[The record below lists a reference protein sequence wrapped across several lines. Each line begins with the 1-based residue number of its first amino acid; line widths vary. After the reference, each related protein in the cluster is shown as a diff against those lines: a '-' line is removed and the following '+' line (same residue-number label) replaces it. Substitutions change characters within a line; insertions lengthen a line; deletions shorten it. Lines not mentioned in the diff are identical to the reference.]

1 MTKLK
6 YYEVSVDDDNFAVI
20 EATSPGQAKYKYI
33 QGDAIPYFQGYDNSE
48 CPFTDVR
55 VRRLK
60 KLDNFEPDDD
70 FNILKTVINEYG
82 WEFTDG
88 FSSCLYADN
97 YSDENLRH
105 YIKYGEIEDQEDY
118 QQ

>member
-6 YYEVSVDDDNFAVI
+6 YYEASVDNDNFAVV

-33 QGDAIPYFQGYDNSE
+33 QGDVVPYFEGDDNSGCE
-48 CPFTDVR
+48 FTEVH

-70 FNILKTVINEYG
+70 FNILKTLITQYG
-82 WEFTDG
+82 WAFGDG
-88 FSSCLYADN
+88 FCELDDSS
-97 YSDENLRH
+97 YSDKNLRH
-105 YIKYGEIEDQEDY
+105 YLEYGDVDFEEE
-118 QQ
+118 

>member
-6 YYEVSVDDDNFAVI
+6 YYEVSVDNDNFAVV

-33 QGDAIPYFQGYDNSE
+33 QGDVVPYFEGDDNSGCE
-48 CPFTDVR
+48 FTEVR

-70 FNILKTVINEYG
+70 FHILKTLIKEYG
-82 WEFTDG
+82 WTFSDG
-88 FSSCLYADN
+88 FCELDDSS
-97 YSDENLRH
+97 YSDESLRH
-105 YIKYGEIEDQEDY
+105 YLEYGDVEYTED
-118 QQ
+118 

>member
-6 YYEVSVDDDNFAVI
+6 YYEASVDNDNFAVV

-33 QGDAIPYFQGYDNSE
+33 QGDVVPFFEGYDNLD
-48 CPFTDVR
+48 CRFTEVR

-70 FNILKTVINEYG
+70 FNILKTLINQYCWTFG
-82 WEFTDG
+82 DG
-88 FSSCLYADN
+88 FCELDDSN
-97 YSDENLRH
+97 YTDENLRH
-105 YIKYGEIEDQEDY
+105 YLEYGDVDFQGD
-118 QQ
+118 

>member
-6 YYEVSVDDDNFAVI
+6 YYEASVDNDNFAVV

-33 QGDAIPYFQGYDNSE
+33 QGDVAPFFEGDDNSDFS
-48 CPFTDVR
+48 FTKVR

-70 FNILKTVINEYG
+70 FNILKTLITQYS
-82 WEFTDG
+82 WTFSDG
-88 FSSCLYADN
+88 FCELDDSN
-97 YSDENLRH
+97 YSDESLRH
-105 YIKYGEIEDQEDY
+105 YLEYGDVDFQED
-118 QQ
+118 